1 MSTTV
6 RTFDPSKVIVAIAG
20 VGVISGFAD
29 GTFVKVTRSG
39 SAFEKKRGAAG
50 EIDRINKNAYD
61 FEVEITLK
69 QTSPYN
75 AVLSGLLAADQL
87 SNQGIFP
94 LTITDTSASS
104 VSATPPSVFAAP
116 SAWIEKD
123 PDVDYADSLKNYTWK
138 IATGV
143 GANFIAGD

>member
-29 GTFVKVTRSG
+29 GTFVKVTRTG

-104 VSATPPSVFAAP
+104 VSATPPSVFTAP

-123 PDVDYADSLKNYTWK
+123 PDVDYADSLKNHMWK